1 MLKILSCVR
10 EQELLVRLVVA
21 REPAAF
27 DWSSLLRGILLLLQS
42 VDR

>member
-1 MLKILSCVR
+1 MLERLSCVSD
-10 EQELLVRLVVA
+10 QELLVRLVVA

-27 DWSSLLRGILLLLQS
+27 GQSSLLRGILLLLQS